1 MLLVVCEEEI
11 DYLIFFLGILG
22 PTVVQKFERQLRLS
36 CD

>member
-22 PTVVQKFERQLRLS
+22 PTIVPVLLLK
-36 CD
+36 